1 MAYFQLWRRLTP
13 TDSDGAAQQLRTRG
27 AIAHLSSSHFFFA
40 LSLAR
45 ARVNFYEA
53 GSGQERDSGLIGSPF
68 YSSFHE
74 QL

>member
-1 MAYFQLWRRLTP
+1 MKRGFHRRP
-13 TDSDGAAQQLRTRG
+13 PSNVGRERRER
-27 AIAHLSSSHFFFA
+27 LSQ
-40 LSLAR
+40 LAR
-45 ARVNFYEA
+45 CGGGCFDSRRRVNFYEA